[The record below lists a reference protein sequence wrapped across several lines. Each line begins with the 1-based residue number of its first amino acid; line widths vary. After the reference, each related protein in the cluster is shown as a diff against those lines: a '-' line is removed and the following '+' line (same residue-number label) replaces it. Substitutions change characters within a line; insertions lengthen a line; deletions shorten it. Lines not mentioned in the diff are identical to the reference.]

1 MSTEK
6 CKALGA
12 AYSHS
17 RPAAAE
23 IRQKRLGGEIR
34 SASGRDYSLSFG
46 FRVWGLRVLGLVV
59 KRVSGSGRD

>member
-6 CKALGA
+6 CEALGA

-23 IRQKRLGGEIR
+23 IHQKRLGGKIR
-34 SASGRDYSLSFG
+34 SASGRDYSFG
-46 FRVWGLRVLGLVV
+46 FRAWGLGVLGLVV
-59 KRVSGSGRD
+59 RVSGSGRD